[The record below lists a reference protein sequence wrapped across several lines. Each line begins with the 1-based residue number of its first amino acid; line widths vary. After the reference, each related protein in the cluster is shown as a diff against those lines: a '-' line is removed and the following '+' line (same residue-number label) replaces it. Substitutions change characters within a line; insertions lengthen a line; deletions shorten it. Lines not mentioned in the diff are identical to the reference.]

1 MEKLLLLLILG
12 GLLMSLVRLMMG
24 PIRLAWK
31 LGINGLLGFTG
42 LWIVNLALGFTDFS
56 IPINA
61 LTVLIAGMFGIPGIG
76 ILAVLEMW
84 I

>member
-12 GLLMSLVRLMMG
+12 GLLMSLVRLMVG

-31 LGINGLLGFTG
+31 LGINGLLGFAG

-61 LTVLIAGMFGIPGIG
+61 LTVLIAGMFGSPGIG
-76 ILAVLEMW
+76 ILTVLEMW

>member
-12 GLLMSLVRLMMG
+12 GLLMSLVRLMVA

-31 LGINGLLGFTG
+31 LGINGLLGFAG

-61 LTVLIAGMFGIPGIG
+61 VTVLITGLFGIPGIG